1 VIVVINIHGNEQII
15 FDLDDLEVANDD
27 TFIEDKMD
35 KAGGMSQAVHRAIL
49 NKGYVISYAGCGL
62 SGWDLGVVL
71 DSDTAEIF
79 ENFLLQKFK
88 KAIEYEMIVVSSWV
102 SDEDEDTSFN

>member
-1 VIVVINIHGNEQII
+1 MIVVINIHGNEQII
-15 FDLDDLEVANDD
+15 FDLDELEMLDDDD
-27 TFIEDKMD
+27 TFIEDRMD
-35 KAGGMSQAVHRAIL
+35 RAGGMSQAVHQAIL

-71 DSDTAEIF
+71 DSDSAEVF

-102 SDEDEDTSFN
+102 SEED